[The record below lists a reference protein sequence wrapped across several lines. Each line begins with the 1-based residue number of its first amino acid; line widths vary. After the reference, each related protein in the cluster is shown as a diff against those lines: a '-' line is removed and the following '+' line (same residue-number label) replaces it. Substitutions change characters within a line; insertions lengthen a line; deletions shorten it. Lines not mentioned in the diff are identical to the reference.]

1 MDEPADIHLVE
12 QGDSWEV
19 WRVGDSMPL
28 GSFMTRGEAEEKGMA
43 QAEADGVRFLTH
55 ELPPHGEDPV

>member
-1 MDEPADIHLVE
+1 MTGRGDIHLVE

-28 GSFMTRGEAEEKGMA
+28 GTFMTRGEAEAKGEA
-43 QAEADGVRFLTH
+43 QAETDGVRFFAH
-55 ELPPHGEDPV
+55 ERPPHGEDPV

>member
-1 MDEPADIHLVE
+1 MTEPADIHVVE

-28 GSFMTRGEAEEKGMA
+28 GTFMTLGEAEEKGAA
-43 QAEADGVRFLTH
+43 QAEADGVRFRTH
-55 ELPPHGEDPV
+55 ELPPHGDDPV